1 VRRTV
6 VFATLLLAVLGLV
19 AAGASARSQESD
31 KGCNVRLKGLK
42 TLSDPQRKLV
52 NLHPK
57 NTTAAA
63 INALPQSHPT
73 PKTRASEFSRR
84 VWRVTAQITEFKIE
98 GDSDIHLVLFDAGA
112 YLIAEMPA
120 AQCLPKRTRD
130 RKAIVAARKK
140 FEASCGKPNK
150 WKQLGAVAI
159 ISGVGF
165 FDIPHTQKPHA
176 GNFAELHPVTGIKF
190 VSGCGA

>member
-1 VRRTV
+1 LKIAAIAGTI
-6 VFATLLLAVLGLV
+6 LLATI
-19 AAGASARSQESD
+19 GATVSSPTSTADSD

-57 NTTAAA
+57 NTTLAT
-63 INALPQSHPT
+63 INALPQPHPT
-73 PKTRASEFSRR
+73 PKTRSTSFERQ
-84 VWRVTAQITEFKIE
+84 VWRVNVQITEFKLE
-98 GDSDIHLVLFDAGA
+98 GDSDIHLVMFGDGA
-112 YLIAEMPA
+112 YGIAEMPA
-120 AQCLPKRTRD
+120 AKCLPKRTRD

-140 FEASCGKPNK
+140 FTANCGQPTTT
-150 WKQLGAVAI
+150 WKQLGAVVS

-165 FDIPHTQKPHA
+165 FDIPHAQKPHA
-176 GNFAELHPVTGIKF
+176 TNFAELHPVTAIKL